1 MDNEKTEIN
10 PFPRSWMKKEEE
22 DNKPKGLVYFFGVIF
37 WIPVAVMVAKFWWD
51 FFTWLFI

>member
-1 MDNEKTEIN
+1 MDDDKTEIN

-22 DNKPKGLVYFFGVIF
+22 DNKQKGLVYFFGVIF
-37 WIPVAVMVAKFWWD
+37 WLPVAVMVAKFWWD